1 MTHPRC
7 VGVAPTRHTSLSFIH
22 RCAPHTRAF
31 SFLPTSLYSLS
42 LLSAH
47 FGFLSARLRSGP
59 TPAESPAPQPGNP
72 PLQASPRL
80 PDSDPLSGPRLTLT
94 TWSRPPSSRPGL
106 RPPDPEGAP
115 IVTSPLRTGP
125 RGPGPDRTRPDTT
138 SRSRTPLHRAGP
150 PASATGHKPYRP
162 SVGRTQKPIVVV
174 LDSTRRW
181 ISRTSPTS
189 SPALRARTRSTTSSP
204 SHATS
209 QFVSQPPGANRPLAT
224 APAVCT

>member
-1 MTHPRC
+1 MRESFLSLPRGLCLPAEIFLPCLSPVGRHHLTHPRC

-31 SFLPTSLYSLS
+31 SFFPTSLYPLS

-115 IVTSPLRTGP
+115 SSRPHSGRAHAGPALTGP
-125 RGPGPDRTRPDTT
+125 DPTLPLDHVPLYTGPGPQHP
-138 SRSRTPLHRAGP
+138 
-150 PASATGHKPYRP
+150 
-162 SVGRTQKPIVVV
+162 
-174 LDSTRRW
+174 
-181 ISRTSPTS
+181 
-189 SPALRARTRSTTSSP
+189 LRATNP
-204 SHATS
+204 IAHLWAEPKS
-209 QFVSQPPGANRPLAT
+209 Q
-224 APAVCT
+224 

>member
-1 MTHPRC
+1 M
-7 VGVAPTRHTSLSFIH
+7 A
-22 RCAPHTRAF
+22 
-31 SFLPTSLYSLS
+31 
-42 LLSAH
+42 
-47 FGFLSARLRSGP
+47 GFLSARLRSGP

-115 IVTSPLRTGP
+115 SSRPHSGRAHAGPALTGP
-125 RGPGPDRTRPDTT
+125 DPTLPLDHVPLYTGPGPQH
-138 SRSRTPLHRAGP
+138 PLRATNP
-150 PASATGHKPYRP
+150 IARLRAEPK
-162 SVGRTQKPIVVV
+162 KPIVVV

-204 SHATS
+204 GHATS